1 VTHGPSID
9 DSPGPRPDAWPTVSH
24 ASVAAADRF
33 GRLPWWAAVLLV
45 FGLSRVVTTAMML
58 VLAAQQ
64 EQNAWTAAS
73 PRYVDFA
80 SMWDGRWY
88 NIVALSG
95 YPTEL
100 PVSADGH
107 TAENAWAFMPVYP
120 LVVRSVM
127 VLTGT
132 EWAVAAVA
140 VSLLAGAGAALVT
153 YRLFREHLG
162 AGTALFGVV
171 VFSVAPVSPIF
182 QVAYAESLHLL
193 LLSTALLLLVRR
205 RYGLLVPVVV
215 VMGLTRPSALAF
227 ALLLGLHLVVRLL
240 RRAHEPFRPGELPLA
255 IGVTVVSVLV
265 GVAWPAAAWAVTG
278 SLSAYTD
285 TELAWR
291 SAYIGYQHLVPF
303 TPWFQG
309 FEWWFGR
316 PLGWIGVVVLVVAFG
331 FAIVSRPVRALG
343 VDVRLWLVSYALY
356 LLAVFFPQSST
367 FRLLVPLFPL
377 AGAIAVP
384 RSRLYRVAVVVGS
397 IALQWLW
404 LLVAWRVDGYDWT
417 PP

>member
-1 VTHGPSID
+1 
-9 DSPGPRPDAWPTVSH
+9 
-24 ASVAAADRF
+24 
-33 GRLPWWAAVLLV
+33 
-45 FGLSRVVTTAMML
+45 MML

-64 EQNAWTAAS
+64 DQNAWTAAA

-88 NIVALSG
+88 NIVAVAG
-95 YPTEL
+95 YPAEL
-100 PVSADGH
+100 PLTDDGH
-107 TAENAWAFMPVYP
+107 TAENAWAFLPVYP
-120 LVVRSVM
+120 LVVRTVM
-127 VLTGT
+127 ILTGA

-140 VSLLAGAGAALVT
+140 VSVLAGFGAALVT
-153 YRLFREHLG
+153 YRLFREHLD

-171 VFSVAPVSPIF
+171 IFSVAPVAPVF

-193 LLSTALLLLVRR
+193 LLSLALLLLVRR
-205 RYGLLVPVVV
+205 RYGLLMPVVV
-215 VMGLTRPSALAF
+215 VMGFTRPSALAF
-227 ALLLGLHLVVRLL
+227 ALLLGLHLLVRIV
-240 RRAHEPFRPGELPLA
+240 RRDREPFASGELPLV
-255 IGVTVVSVLV
+255 IGATLLSGLV
-265 GVAWPAAAWAVTG
+265 GLAWPAVAWAVTG
-278 SLSAYTD
+278 SVTAYTD

-291 SAYIGYQHLVPF
+291 SVYIGYQHLIPF

-316 PLGWIGVVVLVVAFG
+316 PLGWIGVILLVAG
-331 FAIVSRPVRALG
+331 FAVALTSRPVRMLG
-343 VDVRLWLVSYALY
+343 LEVRLWLAAYALY

-367 FRLLVPLFPL
+367 FRLLVPFFPF

-384 RSRLYRVAVVVGS
+384 RSRVYRTTVVMGS

>member
-1 VTHGPSID
+1 MTGGGTVARSRGSVTHP
-9 DSPGPRPDAWPTVSH
+9 
-24 ASVAAADRF
+24 ASVAEHGVTHDRF
-33 GRLPWWAAVLLV
+33 GRLPWWAAVLVV
-45 FGLSRVVTTAMML
+45 FGLARVVTTAMML
-58 VLAAQQ
+58 VLAAHQPA
-64 EQNAWTAAS
+64 NAWTGAA

-88 NIVALSG
+88 NIVAIAG
-95 YPTEL
+95 YPAEL
-100 PVSADGH
+100 PTTDDGH

-127 VLTGT
+127 ALTGT

-140 VSLLAGAGAALVT
+140 VSVLAGAGAALVV
-153 YRLFREHLG
+153 YRLFREHLD
-162 AGTALFGVV
+162 ASTALFGVV
-171 VFSVAPVSPIF
+171 VFSAAPVSPVF

-193 LLSTALLLLVRR
+193 LLALALLLLVRR
-205 RYGLLVPVVV
+205 RYVLLIPVVV
-215 VMGLTRPSALAF
+215 LMGFTRPSALAF
-227 ALLLGLHLVVRLL
+227 ALLLGLHLVVRIV
-240 RRAHEPFRPGELPLA
+240 RRSRDPFRPGELWA
-255 IGVTVVSVLV
+255 VIGATAVSVVV
-265 GVAWPAAAWAVTG
+265 GFAWPAAAWAVTG
-278 SLSAYTD
+278 TMTAYTD

-291 SAYIGYQHLVPF
+291 SAYIGYQHLIPF

-316 PLGWIGVVVLVVAFG
+316 PLGWIGVVVLVVGFG
-331 FAIVSRPVRALG
+331 LALMSRPVKMLG
-343 VDVRLWLVSYALY
+343 LDVRLWLAAYALY

-384 RSRLYRVAVVVGS
+384 RSRIYRASVVVAGL
-397 IALQWLW
+397 ALQWLW